1 MNRTHLRDLEQSR
14 TLCRREVSL
23 ELQRPLDTIKSSRL
37 RLAFRAVC
45 GVNPGVLKSDGH
57 FLQRSLLSSRVQRDR
72 HRRSTA
78 QRSQEEVVRRG
89 AGIGAAVRN
98 RFVCRE
104 TMVTRRDRLGESL
117 CGAPNGHSRF
127 VRCVVGVHGRQ
138 SQLLAQ
144 RIGGRSAPA
153 ASREHRTN
161 SVGLALRK
169 SSRAQDVLF
178 RDEAQEACHR
188 A

>member
-14 TLCRREVSL
+14 TLCNREASL

-72 HRRSTA
+72 HGRSTA
-78 QRSQEEVVRRG
+78 QRSQQEIVRRG
-89 AGIGAAVRN
+89 TGIGAAVRN

-104 TMVTRRDRLGESL
+104 TMVTRRDRLRESL
-117 CGAPNGHSRF
+117 CDAPNGHSRF
-127 VRCVVGVHGRQ
+127 VRCVVNGHVRQ
-138 SQLLAQ
+138 SHREKRNQLA
-144 RIGGRSAPA
+144 GFGRAKWTRLGAVNRGPLYATTSPKRVWPSQSARA
-153 ASREHRTN
+153 CAI
-161 SVGLALRK
+161 
-169 SSRAQDVLF
+169 SS
-178 RDEAQEACHR
+178 
-188 A
+188 

>member
-1 MNRTHLRDLEQSR
+1 
-14 TLCRREVSL
+14 
-23 ELQRPLDTIKSSRL
+23 
-37 RLAFRAVC
+37 
-45 GVNPGVLKSDGH
+45 
-57 FLQRSLLSSRVQRDR
+57 
-72 HRRSTA
+72 
-78 QRSQEEVVRRG
+78 
-89 AGIGAAVRN
+89 
-98 RFVCRE
+98 
-104 TMVTRRDRLGESL
+104 MVTRRDRLGESL

-127 VRCVVGVHGRQ
+127 VRCVVGGHGRQ